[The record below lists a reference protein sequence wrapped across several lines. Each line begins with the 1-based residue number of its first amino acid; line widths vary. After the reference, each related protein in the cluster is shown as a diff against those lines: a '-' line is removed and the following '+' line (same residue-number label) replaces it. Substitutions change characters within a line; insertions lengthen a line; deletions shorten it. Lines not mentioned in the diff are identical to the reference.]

1 MGSDVS
7 WLVRSSTICGS
18 KAKWV
23 PVWVGR
29 NKIRFETSV
38 LFFSLS
44 LRSLW
49 VGGNFVRFF
58 PYFFISRGVFDGKGA
73 ARQWRRPTRE
83 NQQII
88 IAFFLVLLGLTWFS
102 WVFLGFD
109 EFHWVLM
116 GFTGF

>member
-1 MGSDVS
+1 LIALFWGVMFHGWFGRQLFAVQRLNGSPSGWEEIKFV
-7 WLVRSSTICGS
+7 L
-18 KAKWV
+18 KH
-23 PVWVGR
+23 
-29 NKIRFETSV
+29 RFF
-38 LFFSLS
+38 FFSLS

-109 EFHWVLM
+109 EFH
-116 GFTGF
+116 